1 MTIKITEADRAY
13 VSARIQTDLPQS
25 EQERLISAATDYA
38 ARRGHN
44 SWQDAFIA
52 IAIHA
57 GSVNDMLNALHR
69 TGKATE
75 FIDRLLANRFP
86 TVTAPKGMR
95 FTISPDH
102 VRGGNC

>member
-1 MTIKITEADRAY
+1 MTINITEADRAY
-13 VSARIQTDLPQS
+13 VAGRIQADLPQS

-38 ARRGHN
+38 TRRGHN

-52 IAIHA
+52 IAIHT
-57 GSVNDMLNALHR
+57 GSVNDMLNALQR
-69 TGKATE
+69 TGKAPE
-75 FIDRLLANRFP
+75 LIDRFLENRFP
-86 TVTAPKGMR
+86 TSSRTMR

>member
-1 MTIKITEADRAY
+1 MPIAITEADRAY
-13 VSARIQTDLPQS
+13 VAGRIATDLPHS
-25 EQERLISAATDYA
+25 EQERLISAASDYA
-38 ARRGHN
+38 ERRGHG

-52 IAIHA
+52 IAIHT
-57 GSVNDMLNALHR
+57 GSVNDMLNVLHR
-69 TGKATE
+69 TGTATE

-86 TVTAPKGMR
+86 GPPKGMR